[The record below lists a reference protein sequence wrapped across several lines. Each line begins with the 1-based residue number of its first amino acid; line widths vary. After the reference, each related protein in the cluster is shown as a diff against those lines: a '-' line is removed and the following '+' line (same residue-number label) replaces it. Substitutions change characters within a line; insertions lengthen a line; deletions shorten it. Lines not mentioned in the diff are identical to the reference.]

1 MIKRPAIIGIAI
13 VGLGLAGCTPG
24 ATPEQREHEFGCA
37 AGTVS
42 GAVVGGVI
50 GSFIGAGTGQII
62 ATGAGAALG
71 GYAGNRLAC
80 G

>member
-1 MIKRPAIIGIAI
+1 MKSAILLAA
-13 VGLGLAGCTPG
+13 VAGLALAGCSSG
-24 ATPEQREHEFGCA
+24 GTPEQRQHEFGCA

-42 GAVVGGVI
+42 GAVVGGVL
-50 GSFIGAGTGQII
+50 GSFIGAGTGQLV

>member
-1 MIKRPAIIGIAI
+1 MKRAILLATVAGIA
-13 VGLGLAGCTPG
+13 LGGCTAG
-24 ATPEQREHEFGCA
+24 ATPEQRQHEFGCA

-42 GAVVGGVI
+42 GAVVGGVL
-50 GSFIGAGTGQII
+50 GSFVGAGTGQLV

-71 GYAGNRLAC
+71 GYAGKRLAC

>member
-1 MIKRPAIIGIAI
+1 MKPAMLLAAAA
-13 VGLGLAGCTPG
+13 GLALAGCTPG
-24 ATPEQREHEFGCA
+24 ATPEQRDHELACA

-50 GSFIGAGTGQII
+50 GSFIGGGTGQIV

-71 GYAGNRLAC
+71 SYAGNRLAC
-80 G
+80 R